1 MRHSKR
7 IIWVVWA
14 LLCIGTAQ
22 AQRKVKSGS
31 YNAMLKTLLKHSVP
45 EISVDSLAVRQSKV
59 VLLDAREPN
68 EYTVS
73 HLPNAQSVGYN
84 AFSLDAVKG
93 VDKNATV
100 VVYCSVG
107 YRSERVAEKLI
118 AAGFTDVHNLYGGI
132 FEWCNQKNKVV
143 DTEGQPT
150 NKVHAYNKV
159 WGIWLKHA
167 QKVYN

>member
-1 MRHSKR
+1 MGLLM
-7 IIWVVWA
+7 V

-22 AQRKVKSGS
+22 AQRMVKSGS

-45 EISVDSLAVRQSKV
+45 AISVDSLVNRQNTV
-59 VLLDAREPN
+59 ILLDAREPN
-68 EYTVS
+68 EYAVS
-73 HLPNAQSVGYN
+73 HLPNALPVGYN
-84 AFSLDAVKG
+84 EFSLDAVKQ
-93 VDKNATV
+93 VDKHAPV

-118 AAGFTDVHNLYGGI
+118 AAGFTNVQNLYGGI
-132 FEWCNQKNKVV
+132 FEWCNQKNTVV
-143 DTEGQPT
+143 DTQGQPT
-150 NKVHAYNKV
+150 NKVHAYNKM